1 MSQQPQWQPTA
12 PPPYQPP
19 PPRRRRRVWPWVLLG
34 VVVLFFGGCVAI
46 ANNVGNEIK
55 EQSRPVMVTYE
66 ITSIGVVTAGN
77 ITYTKDVNLGME
89 QVGDAKLPWKKDV
102 QFGEGFF
109 KPLSISAQAGN
120 GTGTITC
127 RILVDGVEV
136 AKSTSQGQF
145 VIASCSGDVPKR

>member
-1 MSQQPQWQPTA
+1 MSQQPQWQQPYA
-12 PPPYQPP
+12 PPAPQA
-19 PPRRRRRVWPWVLLG
+19 PPRRRRRIWPWVLLG
-34 VVVLFFGGCVAI
+34 VAVLFFGGCIAVA
-46 ANNVGNEIK
+46 ANIGNEIQ

-66 ITSIGVVTAGN
+66 ITSEGVATAGN

-89 QVGDAKLPWKKDV
+89 QVGDAPLPWTKDI

-109 KPLSISAQAGN
+109 KPLSISAQAGD
-120 GTGTITC
+120 GTGAITC

-145 VIASCSGDVPKR
+145 VIASCSGDVPQR